1 MLDTYE
7 NRLGFSAAFGITAYE
22 CFAVTFQSYGM
33 VLSPETAHLIKSHV
47 PSYLSS
53 KTSGHSKLCN
63 AKLLSV
69 RVRIRG

>member
-33 VLSPETAHLIKSHV
+33 VLSPETAHLIKRHV

-53 KTSGHSKLCN
+53 KKRYNSK
-63 AKLLSV
+63 
-69 RVRIRG
+69 IT